1 MCRYCHYIPFSEFK
15 EHAESQCPYRKSSYC
30 SFCAVYGH
38 PETDCPCPPPESTRM
53 PQYVEQL
60 IPSHLVRSY
69 NITTAT
75 PIASQPAPIPR
86 RDVIELIDN
95 VDSIKR
101 YLLSVIGGIPTKAKE
116 EDLRRTL
123 ADYAKKKNKMVLLI
137 PPSVE

>member
-1 MCRYCHYIPFSEFK
+1 
-15 EHAESQCPYRKSSYC
+15 
-30 SFCAVYGH
+30 
-38 PETDCPCPPPESTRM
+38 
-53 PQYVEQL
+53 VEQL

-69 NITTAT
+69 NIKTAT
-75 PIASQPAPIPR
+75 PITSAPAPIPR

-116 EDLRRTL
+116 DDLRRTL
-123 ADYAKKKNKMVLLI
+123 ADYAKKKNKIVLLI